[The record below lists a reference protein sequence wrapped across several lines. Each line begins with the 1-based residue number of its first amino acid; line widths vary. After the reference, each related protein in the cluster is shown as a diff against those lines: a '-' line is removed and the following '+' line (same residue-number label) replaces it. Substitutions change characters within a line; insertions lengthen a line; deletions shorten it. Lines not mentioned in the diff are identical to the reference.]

1 MSKITRLNWSKMTK
15 QFLVNSC
22 GKFLCQFHCIKSVCI
37 RSYSGPHFSCIFL
50 HSDRI
55 RRDTEYLSI
64 FRIRRDTEYLSIFS
78 PNVGKCRKNADQ
90 NNSEYRHFLCSVS
103 GEQARRQASAR
114 SRVLFS
120 QNFGY
125 FPVF

>member
-64 FRIRRDTEYLSIFS
+64 FS